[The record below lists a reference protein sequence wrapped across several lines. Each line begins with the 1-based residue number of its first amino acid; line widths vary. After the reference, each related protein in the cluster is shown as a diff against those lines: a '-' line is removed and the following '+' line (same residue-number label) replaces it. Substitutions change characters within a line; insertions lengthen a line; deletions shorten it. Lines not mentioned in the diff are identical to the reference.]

1 MPTASHSPAS
11 KGAAAA
17 AKENIAAGMSSLP
30 LSPSPVALSAEELR
44 ATPDSR
50 LLSYFMNVYDSVREL
65 SLAEPSKTRSPKGTP
80 FSATYV
86 EELLTPRL
94 LSSPIP
100 GVSQLV
106 GCLLC
111 DAVRLHLEQQRQGG
125 PRGNSPHAAAS
136 TMSSERAI
144 RTRDGDTFDKTTT
157 AGAKSLPFRVE
168 RCADVLRCICACFAG
183 LQSAHWNASTLS
195 TAHQRQSLQRVAY
208 LIERAAKARI
218 FRHLLP
224 HCILASEEVQQA
236 LLSVFQAVRCASSA
250 AAGEPGSVAGGGGS
264 SGTVTSAT
272 TCGEMAQVLQDIL
285 CFARIVTPA
294 QLAPLLQELVAAS
307 PTLQLMSPSA
317 SSSCSPSA
325 SVPSARQ
332 NRHLPALC
340 STGGALI
347 ASRLLLEQM
356 DMLQPAIATW
366 AVREFEEGLAEV
378 LASDTLQSEDDDL
391 ESEERHDGSDTDGD
405 EPLQQRQRQPRG
417 PKAKAPR
424 EVQLTR
430 KRRGLQGIAHVLE
443 VLVALMELHVDLAKQ
458 LLAAIA
464 PHLEHTCP
472 EVRLLLLRGLSAAFA
487 ANEAA
492 VRTHRATF
500 MGPLLNRFF
509 DVRPNIRMDAVRLS
523 TMLLQRY
530 GDYARLEAGHD
541 DRHPGSLSAHPS
553 RMQSLQQE
561 LWQMLQPCWERLLT
575 DPHVLVRKQA
585 VASVTE
591 AALSAPLLLLPAPH
605 RDSIGDGDPCEGQ
618 QAVLSRRRSSSD
630 FLSRTLGLRALD
642 KNHRVRCAAV
652 DGLTRLYREYF
663 LEWIPNT
670 VLDAVRVDSGSSLS
684 SAGAAAMT
692 AETVVEGLLPAPL
705 SCRLPTSAT
714 CTAGATQVALTRWL
728 APTSPATLPLAKTSA
743 LSDLGRSAVEEKQ
756 SSTQRPLSVGKFDD
770 GDALLGFG
778 ASASSENSAIGNAAL
793 TAKHT
798 PGAGDATVSAYVD
811 ALVQLCQHLDS
822 AHFTQLLRLSEK
834 KPQLRLAIRR
844 LFEFHAAVKESN
856 GDVRSAEGQQRIHS
870 IHRLLTFLQET
881 TGARKGEWEALF
893 RAKDDT
899 VRRALLRACDAA
911 HTDWVKVRE
920 GLLSSLHGRVGA
932 DEFAFVKQTLVPQM
946 LVAVQP
952 AHLAVLMQ
960 RLHSSIHSSAHGEVA
975 VDGRSADGALRALLL
990 LTAASPSFG
999 VLSSDGLAEA
1009 LQAASKQCIGPPP
1022 SWCALLLQAL
1032 QQWATAAATATDVSA
1047 IPTAGAASALH
1058 RSLIV
1063 TLRAMALASLPM
1075 QQAIPSSSAST
1086 AAAPGS
1092 DSCGSGA
1099 ALAALKQLAK
1109 QATLTL
1115 VALLRV
1121 PGYDTEAAAT
1131 LRSLASVLAERL
1143 AGGRVLTN
1151 DVKTV
1156 AWLASIRALA
1166 RCGGGGSGSSI
1177 NDDCASRAAV
1187 ALLQQPSAASS
1198 EAKAITSA
1206 GDGSLPALLLPLSSL
1221 LIAAVEDAS
1230 SKAGQVKRKAL
1241 ATASAAATGSA
1252 DTARMPASSFLS
1264 SSPLSANISV
1274 AAAIVDGSA
1283 KAMATL
1289 ALSCPKSSDGLGSR
1303 TNAVARA
1310 IDALL
1315 QGYKASMAMVPGR
1328 CGPASLGSCQCRMA
1342 LEKQLVK
1349 LLLTPTPDINREL
1362 AVSVVLSVEEDM
1374 HVRHA
1379 VQAKLA
1385 GHLLHRTCDMRV
1397 AALLL
1402 LTAISEDSKSSY
1414 HRLRGL
1420 VETVGDHL
1428 RVKQASQGAS
1438 LSSPS
1443 ALYCYWEYTTPFL
1456 VLFLAHHPYY
1466 ASEAAEHQFVSFQRV
1481 WHLLIGELLRHGTQC
1496 AGFVVELLSK
1506 IKQADDALA
1515 PASNACRVM
1524 CDLASRVLLECLGQ
1538 RQSRAE
1544 DLRRYPGAVLLPSFF
1559 VRTSH
1564 ANPQKLL
1571 ETVYLSD
1578 GVRVAPNAPFRVPT
1592 VCGSAT
1598 GAGSGSRGSSRQATP
1613 RASSI
1618 ARTGGKIDG
1627 TEVPHLARA
1636 AAPYEVA
1643 TGDAAVPPS
1652 TDRKRARSP
1661 SPEVSAAVS
1670 LSPSV
1675 RSPCEGEVAEEEES
1689 RAQEQECTEPAVEGC
1704 LSSPDPLCDSTSG
1717 LLERNAKWAALQRL
1731 AIEEAL
1737 DDLFR
1742 GLTKTDIVRL
1752 RWKVVRSRI
1761 EEALRTLRCSRPP
1774 EQKAYAAGE
1783 GAGADLMMSGGTSS
1797 LGSNMEDLLQ
1807 YAKDQ
1812 LRVRYD
1818 RAPA

>member
-1 MPTASHSPAS
+1 MPTASRSPAS
-11 KGAAAA
+11 KGAASA

-50 LLSYFMNVYDSVREL
+50 LLSYFMNVFDSVRGL
-65 SLAEPSKTRSPKGTP
+65 SLAEPSATRSPEGAP
-80 FSATYV
+80 LSATYV

-111 DAVRLHLEQQRQGG
+111 DAVRLHLEQQRQGR
-125 PRGNSPHAAAS
+125 PRGNSAHADAN
-136 TMSSERAI
+136 TMSSGRAI
-144 RTRDGDTFDKTTT
+144 RTRDGDAFDKTAT
-157 AGAKSLPFRVE
+157 AGAKSLPFKVE

-183 LQSAHWNASTLS
+183 LQSAPWNASPSS

-224 HCILASEEVQQA
+224 HCILASEEVEQA

-250 AAGEPGSVAGGGGS
+250 AAGQLGSVAGGGGS
-264 SGTVTSAT
+264 STVTSTA

-285 CFARIVTPA
+285 CFSRIVTPA

-307 PTLQLMSPSA
+307 PMLQLMSPSA
-317 SSSCSPSA
+317 SSSCSLSA

-332 NRHLPALC
+332 NRHLTAPC
-340 STGGALI
+340 NTGGALI

-391 ESEERHDGSDTDGD
+391 EGEERRDGSDTDED
-405 EPLQQRQRQPRG
+405 EPLQQRQQQPRG
-417 PKAKAPR
+417 PKAEAPR

-430 KRRGLQGIAHVLE
+430 KRRGLQGMAHVLE

-458 LLAAIA
+458 LLPVLA

-492 VRTHRATF
+492 VRTYRATF

-509 DVRPNIRMDAVRLS
+509 DTRPNIRMDAVRLS

-530 GDYARLEAGHD
+530 GDYARLGAGHD

-553 RMQSLQQE
+553 RMQSLQHE
-561 LWQMLQPCWERLLT
+561 LWQVLQPCWERLLT

-605 RDSIGDGDPCEGQ
+605 RDSIGDVDPCEGQ
-618 QAVLSRRRSSSD
+618 QAVLSPRRSSSD

-652 DGLTRLYREYF
+652 DGLTRLYREYR

-670 VLDAVRVDSGSSLS
+670 VLDAVRVDAGLLLS
-684 SAGAAAMT
+684 SAGTAVMK
-692 AETVVEGLLPAPL
+692 AETVVEGLLPSPL

-728 APTSPATLPLAKTSA
+728 APTSPAALPLAKASA
-743 LSDLGRSAVEEKQ
+743 LLDLGRIPVEEKQ
-756 SSTQRPLSVGKFDD
+756 SSTQRPLSVGKFDE

-778 ASASSENSAIGNAAL
+778 ASASSANSAVGNAAL

-798 PGAGDATVSAYVD
+798 PGAADAAVSAYID

-946 LVAVQP
+946 LVAVEP

-960 RLHSSIHSSAHGEVA
+960 RLHISIYSSAHGEVV
-975 VDGRSADGALRALLL
+975 VDGRSAGGALRALLL

-1047 IPTAGAASALH
+1047 TPTAGAASALH
-1058 RSLIV
+1058 SSLIV
-1063 TLRAMALASLPM
+1063 TLGAMALASLPM
-1075 QQAIPSSSAST
+1075 QQAIPSSSASS

-1109 QATLTL
+1109 QATRTL

-1121 PGYDTEAAAT
+1121 PGYDTGAAAT
-1131 LRSLASVLAERL
+1131 LHSLASELAERL
-1143 AGGRVLTN
+1143 AGGRALTN

-1156 AWLASIRALA
+1156 AWLASVRALA
-1166 RCGGGGSGSSI
+1166 RCGGGGSSS
-1177 NDDCASRAAV
+1177 NDDRTSRAAV
-1187 ALLQQPSAASS
+1187 ALLLLPSAASS
-1198 EAKAITSA
+1198 EAGAITAA
-1206 GDGSLPALLLPLSSL
+1206 GGGSLPALLLSLSSL

-1230 SKAGQVKRKAL
+1230 SKTGQVKRKAL

-1252 DTARMPASSFLS
+1252 DTARMSASSPLS
-1264 SSPLSANISV
+1264 SSPLSANMSV

-1283 KAMATL
+1283 KAVVAL
-1289 ALSCPKSSDGLGSR
+1289 ALSCPKSSDALGSR
-1303 TNAVARA
+1303 ANAVTRA

-1328 CGPASLGSCQCRMA
+1328 CGPAGLGSCQCRMA
-1342 LEKQLVK
+1342 LQKQLVK

-1428 RVKQASQGAS
+1428 RAKQASQGAS

-1515 PASNACRVM
+1515 PASDACRVM

-1578 GVRVAPNAPFRVPT
+1578 GVRVAPNAPFRVPA

-1598 GAGSGSRGSSRQATP
+1598 SRPSGSRGSSRQATP

-1618 ARTGGKIDG
+1618 ARTGGTIDG
-1627 TEVPHLARA
+1627 TEVHHLPRTA
-1636 AAPYEVA
+1636 ASYGVA
-1643 TGDAAVPPS
+1643 AGDAVVPPS

-1675 RSPCEGEVAEEEES
+1675 RSPFEGKVEEEES
-1689 RAQEQECTEPAVEGC
+1689 RAQERECTEPAVEES
-1704 LSSPDPLCDSTSG
+1704 LSSPDPLSDSTSA
-1717 LLERNAKWAALQRL
+1717 LLERNSKWAALQRL

-1742 GLTKTDIVRL
+1742 GLTKTDIAQL

-1761 EEALRTLRCSRPP
+1761 EEALRTLSCSRPP

-1783 GAGADLMMSGGTSS
+1783 GAGADLMMSGGASS